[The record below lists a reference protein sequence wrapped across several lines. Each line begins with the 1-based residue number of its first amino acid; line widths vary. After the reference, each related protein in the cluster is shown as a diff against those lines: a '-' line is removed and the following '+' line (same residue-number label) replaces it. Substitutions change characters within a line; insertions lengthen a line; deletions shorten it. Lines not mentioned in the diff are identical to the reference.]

1 DASRK
6 RGKRGYTKRYL
17 PGDLPPVFLLGR
29 KGSPPLKVPPLPAA
43 LMAEAGGQRKHFGLY
58 SYSALAEWAS
68 DYWISHWEQP
78 VGKRYAWRWVREC
91 MVKAIRKHL
100 HAPWQQLL
108 QRADPLVVAV
118 HRAIFAAP
126 LSEAPIATSEALYR
140 DQYLV
145 HDILHYR
152 AAAIAARH
160 VDSLGTRVVKQRL
173 LNSPEADALRAVA
186 KKAGVKIHLPCRLK
200 DEEYSF

>member
-1 DASRK
+1 MDS
-6 RGKRGYTKRYL
+6 GKMEYTQRYTTREL
-17 PGDLPPVFLLGR
+17 PHGFLLER
-29 KGSPPLKVPPLPAA
+29 QGSPPLKVTLLPAA
-43 LMAEAGGQRKHFGLY
+43 LLAEADGERKHFGLY

-118 HRAIFAAP
+118 HRAIFAATF
-126 LSEAPIATSEALYR
+126 SEAPIATSEALYR

-173 LNSPEADALRAVA
+173 LNSPEADALRAV
-186 KKAGVKIHLPCRLK
+186 
-200 DEEYSF
+200 